1 MPIPC
6 HTFAQT
12 CLFSDD
18 RPFLPDGLTA
28 FTFSILM
35 VWRVHLRCLVPRTF
49 LVVMYSGPLMLFA
62 RSGAFPLAG
71 PSIPFRVRVFD
82 ISRPRAG
89 HQFSNSNSNE
99 SVAICSC
106 LRFTSSRSSFSHC
119 IRTVG
124 PGGGRFRLASTHRTG
139 VIWDNRPGAICGISH
154 CIICLQPP
162 IAHHHVV

>member
-35 VWRVHLRCLVPRTF
+35 VWRVHLRRLVPRTF

-71 PSIPFRVRVFD
+71 PSIPSRVRVFD

-89 HQFSNSNSNE
+89 HQFSSSNSNE

-124 PGGGRFRLASTHRTG
+124 PGGGVSVWLRPTVRVLFGTTTLGRYVVSPTVSSASNLPSPTTT
-139 VIWDNRPGAICGISH
+139 
-154 CIICLQPP
+154 
-162 IAHHHVV
+162 